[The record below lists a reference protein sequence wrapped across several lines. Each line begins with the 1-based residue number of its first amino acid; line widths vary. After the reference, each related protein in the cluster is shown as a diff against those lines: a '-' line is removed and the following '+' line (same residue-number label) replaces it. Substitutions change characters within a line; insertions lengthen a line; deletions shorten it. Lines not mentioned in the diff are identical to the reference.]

1 VADDPFMHS
10 MIRTLKHDV
19 SAPTTQPSDRN
30 AGPRATVLVV
40 DDDPDTRECLKGLL
54 SMAGYAVES
63 IESAERALE
72 HLMRERLPDVIVLDL
87 LMPGMGGLDFLERAN
102 QARLSVPVIVLSA
115 ISPTRTVVEAMR
127 QGASDYL
134 TKPYGM
140 EELPLAVARV
150 LESPRLKN
158 DVDPLPPIKP
168 AAGRHDLEMSL
179 PPSGFVSQPVRTH
192 GATRTLRVLLAD
204 PQVIR
209 REALRV
215 FLENEGL
222 EVVGEAADG
231 IEAVRLARRL
241 EPDVAVLD
249 AALPLQSSVD
259 AAREILRARRTKVL
273 LLTGAEDDPRILEAV
288 RAGVTGCV
296 LESRGAGELARA
308 IRETASGKTHFS
320 PGASQV
326 LAEAFRHGSDVP
338 PDPLTARERQILQ
351 LIAEG
356 RRAREIG
363 DLLCISVKTAQSH
376 RARIVKK
383 LGISDTA
390 GLVRYAIRRG
400 LSSM

>member
-1 VADDPFMHS
+1 VKD
-10 MIRTLKHDV
+10 DV
-19 SAPTTQPSDRN
+19 SAFTTPPSDRS
-30 AGPRATVLVV
+30 AGPHATVLVV
-40 DDDPDTRECLKGLL
+40 DDDPDTRECLKDLL
-54 SMAGYAVES
+54 SMLGYAVES
-63 IESAERALE
+63 VESAERALE

-87 LMPGMGGLDFLERAN
+87 LMPGMGGLGFLKRAN

-127 QGASDYL
+127 EGASDYL
-134 TKPYGM
+134 TKPFGM
-140 EELPLAVARV
+140 DELALAVARV
-150 LESPRLKN
+150 LETPRLKN
-158 DVDPLPPIKP
+158 EVDPLPP
-168 AAGRHDLEMSL
+168 
-179 PPSGFVSQPVRTH
+179 SGSMSQPLRTD

-204 PQVIR
+204 PQAIR
-209 REALRV
+209 REGLRV
-215 FLENEGL
+215 FLEKEGL

-259 AAREILRARRTKVL
+259 AAREILHDGRTKVI
-273 LLTGAEDDPRILEAV
+273 LLTGAESDPRILEAV

-296 LESRGAGELARA
+296 LESHGAGELAHA

-326 LAEAFRHGSDVP
+326 LAEAFRHGSGVP
-338 PDPLTARERQILQ
+338 PDLLTARERQILQ

-356 RRAREIG
+356 KRAREIG

-376 RARIVKK
+376 RTRIIKK
-383 LGISDTA
+383 LGITDTA